1 MNTAKICTVVRVYDE
16 KGTYSE
22 TRYDNVSCENIPRDI
37 MKELLDG
44 GTTVIFVSHSIDQVK
59 RMCNKATWLEKG
71 KVIMTGDAETVC
83 DAYSQKY

>member
-1 MNTAKICTVVRVYDE
+1 MKTVKICAVVRFYDE

-44 GTTVIFVSHSIDQVK
+44 EVICVNV
-59 RMCNKATWLEKG
+59 TP
-71 KVIMTGDAETVC
+71 
-83 DAYSQKY
+83 

>member
-1 MNTAKICTVVRVYDE
+1 MKTVKICTVVRVYDE

-44 GTTVIFVSHSIDQVK
+44 EVICVNVTPNVK
-59 RMCNKATWLEKG
+59 AFYFDKTRETETLNNRKENKNNE
-71 KVIMTGDAETVC
+71 
-83 DAYSQKY
+83 

>member
-44 GTTVIFVSHSIDQVK
+44 EVICVDVDPNVK
-59 RMCNKATWLEKG
+59 AFYFAKPKDWPENWAELGGHNEK
-71 KVIMTGDAETVC
+71 
-83 DAYSQKY
+83 